1 VKHVQRSEA
10 LQILSLFVNSKSLIL
25 SFLSAV
31 TTRPSFLFQER
42 VNVGIK
48 TLLRLLAEFQLLS
61 GAFKLKQK
69 KKNLLENCP
78 QFFIT
83 AGRENKEQM
92 NEFKNMTCD
101 R

>member
-1 VKHVQRSEA
+1 MEHVRRFIA

-31 TTRPSFLFQER
+31 ITRPSFLFQEQ
-42 VNVGIK
+42 VIVGIK
-48 TLLRLLAEFQLLS
+48 TLLRLLAKFQLLA

-69 KKNLLENCP
+69 NDLLENCP
-78 QFFIT
+78 EVFMT
-83 AGRENKEQM
+83 AGREK
-92 NEFKNMTCD
+92 KN